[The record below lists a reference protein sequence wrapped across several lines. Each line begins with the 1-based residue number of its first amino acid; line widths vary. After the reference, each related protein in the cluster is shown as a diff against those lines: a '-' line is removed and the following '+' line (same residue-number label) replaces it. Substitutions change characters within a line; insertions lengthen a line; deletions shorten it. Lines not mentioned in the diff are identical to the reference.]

1 MGLAM
6 DNVTTFEDSPAAR
19 ETAMDD
25 DGNWHLDK
33 KVPIGLMLG
42 LALNAGLGIWY
53 ASKLDSR
60 ISYLEQDGVRT
71 SLTIDKIQ
79 QTGSANENRLTR
91 VEDHTE
97 SILDIVRRLEGRR
110 DPFPRELPSDEGK
123 SH

>member
-1 MGLAM
+1 
-6 DNVTTFEDSPAAR
+6 
-19 ETAMDD
+19 MDD

-42 LALNAGLGIWY
+42 LGLNACLGIWY

-60 ISYLEQDGVRT
+60 ISYLEQDGIRT
-71 SLTIDKIQ
+71 NQSIERIQ
-79 QTGSANENRLTR
+79 QTGSANETRLTR

-110 DPFPRELPSDEGK
+110 DPFPRDLPPDEGK
-123 SH
+123 NH

>member
-1 MGLAM
+1 M
-6 DNVTTFEDSPAAR
+6 DA
-19 ETAMDD
+19 D

-60 ISYLEQDGVRT
+60 ISYLEQDGVHT
-71 SLTIDKIQ
+71 NQSIEKIQ
-79 QTGSANENRLTR
+79 QTGSANETRLTR

-97 SILDIVRRLEGRR
+97 SILDIVRRLEGRQ
-110 DPFPRELPSDEGK
+110 DPFPPKLPPEEERN
-123 SH
+123 H